1 MSSPNSAATDSK
13 TSLQRGTT
21 VERKNRPVFVIGCH
35 RSGTNLLYDTLLSA
49 GGFAFYR
56 GYLPV
61 YKMLIPRFG
70 GLAKRNNRRKM
81 VQEWVRSK
89 GFRRSGLDAKQLT
102 ARVLDECRS
111 GGDFIRIVMGE
122 IARSQNVSRWV
133 LYDPDNLLYI
143 PRIKAD
149 IPEALF
155 IHIIRDGRDVAL
167 SLNKM
172 AGFKPVPWNRKAKG
186 L

>member
-49 GGFAFYR
+49 GGFAIYR

-70 GLAKRNNRRKM
+70 SLENPHSRKKIVDTWM
-81 VQEWVRSK
+81 RSK
-89 GFRRSGLDAKQLT
+89 GFVRAGVEAGPLS
-102 ARVLDECRS
+102 
-111 GGDFIRIVMGE
+111 
-122 IARSQNVSRWV
+122 SR
-133 LYDPDNLLYI
+133 
-143 PRIKAD
+143 
-149 IPEALF
+149 
-155 IHIIRDGRDVAL
+155 
-167 SLNKM
+167 
-172 AGFKPVPWNRKAKG
+172 
-186 L
+186 